1 MSKPSVTTV
10 KKYIA
15 ALTKKKYKYI
25 TRERLSMMIGVSEEK
40 INEELSYFEPMI
52 IMDYT
57 YNLLDL
63 IPVLR
68 EYVLNDEN
76 KKNQRVVKDVVTKK
90 QLSQYDSIADFVY
103 KKMTIPGSGL
113 VNPSADLELS
123 DADLRALKRL
133 IQEEQDRRKKK

>member
-15 ALTKKKYKYI
+15 ALTKKKYMYI
-25 TRERLSMMIGVSEEK
+25 KSERLSMMIGISEEK
-40 INEELSYFEPMI
+40 INEDLSYFEPMI

-63 IPVLR
+63 IPALK
-68 EYVLNDEN
+68 EFVLNDEN

-103 KKMTIPGSGL
+103 QKMTIPGSGL
-113 VNPSADLELS
+113 INQSVVLS

>member
-25 TRERLSMMIGVSEEK
+25 TSERLSMMIGVSEEK
-40 INEELSYFEPMI
+40 INEDLSYFEPMI

-113 VNPSADLELS
+113 VNPSADSELS

>member
-25 TRERLSMMIGVSEEK
+25 TSERLSMMIGISEEK
-40 INEELSYFEPMI
+40 INEDLSYFEPMI

-63 IPVLR
+63 IPALK
-68 EYVLNDEN
+68 EFVLNDEN

-103 KKMTIPGSGL
+103 QKMTIPGSGL
-113 VNPSADLELS
+113 INQSVVLS

>member
-40 INEELSYFEPMI
+40 INEDLSYFEPMI

-113 VNPSADLELS
+113 VNPSADSELS

>member
-1 MSKPSVTTV
+1 MAKPSVTTI
-10 KKYIA
+10 KKYLV
-15 ALTKKKYKYI
+15 ALTKKKVKYM
-25 TRERLSMMIGVSEEK
+25 TSERLARIVGVYPEK
-40 INEELSYFEPMI
+40 INEDLSYFDPMVNI
-52 IMDYT
+52 DYT

-63 IPVLR
+63 VPQMR

-90 QLSQYDSIADFVY
+90 QLAQYDSVVDFVY

-113 VNPSADLELS
+113 VNPNVELS

>member
-113 VNPSADLELS
+113 VNPSADSELS